1 REGVNSLTRP
11 PLSCMQASDP
21 TLIGGVSLDAFL
33 VFLFALL
40 AFLFL
45 GNLAYML
52 LRRLL
57 DGRVSH
63 GTAKWAAAILQYAVI
78 IAGVYGSARYLL
90 AFDLKAVAASLG
102 ILGIVVAVSSSQ
114 IIQNVLA
121 GILITINRPVHLE
134 EWIVVGERPTTGLC
148 KVRDI
153 SFTTTILQGLD
164 GGLILMPNS
173 SIISSKVVNY
183 SRGGLLEIRVSL
195 SVPAATDLA
204 RVREIALA
212 VALDDPQIL
221 PNISTAGRTGA
232 QGLFDLPYIRRLRAD
247 RPDLAH
253 FEPAVLI
260 ASVSDGWIKLTVR
273 AWISKIPRKDEI
285 ASRYL
290 KEVLR
295 RLQAEDI
302 PVKAEV
308 S

>member
-1 REGVNSLTRP
+1 
-11 PLSCMQASDP
+11 MQASDP
-21 TLIGGVSLDAFL
+21 VLIGEVSLDAFL
-33 VFLFALL
+33 AFLFTLL

-52 LRRLL
+52 LMRML
-57 DGRVSH
+57 DGRVSR
-63 GTAKWAAAILQYAVI
+63 GTAKWIAAILQYSITIGGIYA
-78 IAGVYGSARYLL
+78 SARYIL

-121 GILITINRPVHLE
+121 GILISINRPVHLE
-134 EWIVVGERPTTGLC
+134 EWIIVGERPTTGLC

-183 SRGGLLEIRVSL
+183 SRGGLLEVQISL
-195 SVPAATDLA
+195 SVPVATDLE

-212 VALDDPQIL
+212 VAHDAPLSL
-221 PNISTAGRTGA
+221 PNSGPVDRTGT

-247 RPDLAH
+247 RPDLAQ
-253 FEPAVLI
+253 FKPTVLI

-273 AWISKIPRKDEI
+273 IWISKIPRKDEI
-285 ASRYL
+285 TSRYL
-290 KEVLR
+290 REILKRLR
-295 RLQAEDI
+295 AEEI

>member
-1 REGVNSLTRP
+1 
-11 PLSCMQASDP
+11 MQASDP
-21 TLIGGVSLDAFL
+21 VLIGGVSLDAYL
-33 VFLFALL
+33 AFLFALL

-45 GNLAYML
+45 GNLTYMI
-52 LRRLL
+52 LRRVL
-57 DGRVSH
+57 DGHVSH

-164 GGLILMPNS
+164 GGL
-173 SIISSKVVNY
+173 IISSKVVNY